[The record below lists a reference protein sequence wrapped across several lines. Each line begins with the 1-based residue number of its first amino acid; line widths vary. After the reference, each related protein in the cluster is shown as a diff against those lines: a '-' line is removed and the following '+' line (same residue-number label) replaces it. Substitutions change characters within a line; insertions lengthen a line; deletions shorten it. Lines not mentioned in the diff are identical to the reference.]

1 MSGTRSYKA
10 SEKIIARDEALI
22 TSTMKYRLYPFSVAR
37 AKGVLLWDADG
48 NEYIDFMAVGGAM
61 AAGHGHPA
69 IRKAIESALDD
80 GIAHPLVCYS
90 HKPAVELAERLINLL
105 PGDFKKM
112 VWFGVSGSDAM
123 DFLAKVVPIASKRP
137 RLISFTGAFHGMTI
151 GSGAIS
157 GHAALSKPI
166 PSGHITKAPFPNPKR
181 CSWGPCE
188 QSGCSLKCLDF
199 LENEILGVLSPPNET
214 GAIFAEIVQSD
225 SGEVIAPS
233 NFFPALQKLCNKYGI
248 WLILDEIKTGLG
260 RTGNLFAFEKHGIV
274 PDAIAIAKP
283 LGGGLPI
290 SAVVARSDIFDADL
304 YTAYTLGGSPLA
316 CTSALA
322 LLDVIEAENLVENA
336 AEMGD
341 YLMAGLKDLMQEYPI
356 IGEVRGE
363 GLLVGV
369 ELQNVDDSKKDL
381 TELASR
387 LAYRC
392 FEFGLILLSF
402 GNVIEMTP
410 PLTINKR
417 EIDQGLDIFR
427 RAIQAG

>member
-1 MSGTRSYKA
+1 MSEVRSYGV
-10 SEKIIARDEALI
+10 SETIIARDEALI
-22 TSTMKYRLYPFSVAR
+22 TSTMKYRLYPFSVAH
-37 AKGVLLWDADG
+37 AEGVMLWDADG
-48 NEYIDFMAVGGAM
+48 NEYIDFMAVGGAV

-90 HKPAVELAERLINLL
+90 HKPAVDLAERLINFL
-105 PGDFKKM
+105 PGDFEKM

-123 DFLAKVVPIASKRP
+123 DFLAKVVPISSGRP

-166 PSGHITKAPFPNPKR
+166 PNGHITKAPFPNPKR

-188 QSGCSLKCLDF
+188 QNGCSLKCLDF
-199 LENEILGVLSPPNET
+199 LENEILGALSPPNET
-214 GAIFAEIVQSD
+214 AAIFAEIIQSD
-225 SGEVIAPS
+225 SGEVVAPS
-233 NFFPALQKLCNKYGI
+233 NFFPALQELCNKHGI

-260 RTGNLFAFEKHGIV
+260 RTGKLFAFEKYGIV
-274 PDAIAIAKP
+274 PDAVAMAKP
-283 LGGGLPI
+283 LGGGIPI

-316 CTSALA
+316 CKSALA
-322 LLDVIEAENLVENA
+322 LLDIIEAENLVENA
-336 AEMGD
+336 AEMGE
-341 YLMAGLKDLMQEYPI
+341 YLMSGLRNLMQDYPI
-356 IGEVRGE
+356 IGDVRGE

-369 ELQNVDDSKKDL
+369 ELRNGHDSEQNL
-381 TELASR
+381 TELASK

-410 PLTINKR
+410 PLTINKS
-417 EIDQGLDIFR
+417 EIDRGLDIFR
-427 RAIQAG
+427 RAIQAL

>member
-1 MSGTRSYKA
+1 MSEVRSYGV
-10 SEKIIARDEALI
+10 SETIIARDEALI
-22 TSTMKYRLYPFSVAR
+22 TSTMKYRLYPFSVAH
-37 AKGVLLWDADG
+37 AEGVMLWDADG
-48 NEYIDFMAVGGAM
+48 NEYIDFMAVGGAV

-90 HKPAVELAERLINLL
+90 HKPAVDLAERLINFL
-105 PGDFKKM
+105 PGDFEKM

-123 DFLAKVVPIASKRP
+123 DFLAKVVPISSGRP

-166 PSGHITKAPFPNPKR
+166 PNGHITKTPFPNPKR

-188 QSGCSLKCLDF
+188 QNGCSLKCLDF
-199 LENEILGVLSPPNET
+199 LENEILGALSPPNET
-214 GAIFAEIVQSD
+214 AAIFAEIIQSD
-225 SGEVIAPS
+225 SGEVVAPS
-233 NFFPALQKLCNKYGI
+233 NFFPALQELCNKHGI

-260 RTGNLFAFEKHGIV
+260 RTGKLFAFEKYGIV
-274 PDAIAIAKP
+274 PDAVAMAKP
-283 LGGGLPI
+283 LGGGIPI

-316 CTSALA
+316 CKSALA
-322 LLDVIEAENLVENA
+322 LLDIIEAENLVENA
-336 AEMGD
+336 AEMGE
-341 YLMAGLKDLMQEYPI
+341 YLMSGLRNLMQDYPI
-356 IGEVRGE
+356 IGDVRGE

-369 ELQNVDDSKKDL
+369 ELHNGHDSEQNL

-410 PLTINKR
+410 PLTINKS
-417 EIDQGLDIFR
+417 EIDRGLDIFR
-427 RAIQAG
+427 RAIQAL